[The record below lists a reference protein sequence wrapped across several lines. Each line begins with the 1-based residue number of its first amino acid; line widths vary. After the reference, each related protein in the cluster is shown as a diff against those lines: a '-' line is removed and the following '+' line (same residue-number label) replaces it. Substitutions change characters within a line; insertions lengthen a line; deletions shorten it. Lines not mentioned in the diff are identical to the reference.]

1 MEDVLKQL
9 LEAEMQAEKLVADAE
24 SRYAQIVQQARD
36 EIRAAETRFET
47 TVPELRAAHDTKAKE
62 RAGQTIAE
70 LKRRYDERQRE
81 QHDLA
86 EQRSNEALE
95 AAVAILIDPARA

>member
-9 LEAEMQAEKLVADAE
+9 LDAEVKAEKLVADAE
-24 SRYAQIVQQARD
+24 ARHALIVQQTR
-36 EIRAAETRFET
+36 EEMRATETRFEQT
-47 TVPELRAAHDTKAKE
+47 IPELRAGHEAKARE
-62 RAGQTIAE
+62 RATQTIAE

-86 EQRSNEALE
+86 EQRSAEALE
-95 AAVAILIDPARA
+95 AAVAILIDPARG